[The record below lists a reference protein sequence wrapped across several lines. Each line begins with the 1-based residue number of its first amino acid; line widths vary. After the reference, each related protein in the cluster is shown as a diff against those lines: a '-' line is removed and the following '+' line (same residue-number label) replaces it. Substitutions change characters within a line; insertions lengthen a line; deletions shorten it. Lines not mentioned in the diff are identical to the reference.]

1 MRFTGLLSRKYA
13 SFFLKNVYIC
23 IRKTSGKVKER
34 INTGRQVELDVAKVF
49 AILYMVTIHVYEEM
63 SVVRYW
69 TRPDSLFRGV
79 LEFVG
84 GPLAAP
90 VFMFAMGVGMVYTK
104 HRTPRDFAMRG
115 LRLLLAAYLL
125 NVIRMTIPF
134 YLARLSGDSWGYWT
148 VVDTIGL
155 IDILQFAGMAFLLTA
170 LLEKWR
176 AGRWVILAV
185 ALVLQ
190 GVGTV
195 FLHSFDGLPS
205 VAQYSVGLFFHT
217 NPNVSFPLTLWYVFP
232 SFGICFGEYLQTV
245 ADKKTMY
252 DRIAL
257 LSAAGLL
264 GLSIGMRYMGWNLL
278 DNFALAGEAYYIQHL
293 PQTLWT
299 LCVIGL
305 QLFVCFR
312 ISLVLPKS
320 FARGA
325 EYISRR
331 LNTIYLI
338 QWVIIPYAIVAM
350 GAAGLPMLPAWGIV
364 PAGLLIAATS
374 VLLSRYIRFKL

>member
-1 MRFTGLLSRKYA
+1 MIVAGRGGLLREN
-13 SFFLKNVYIC
+13 FYIC
-23 IRKTSGKVKER
+23 IWKTSGKVKDR

-49 AILYMVTIHVYEEM
+49 AILYMVIIHVYEEM

-69 TRPDSLFRGV
+69 SRPDSLFRVV
-79 LEFVG
+79 LEFLG

-104 HRTPRDFAMRG
+104 HRTPRAFAMRG
-115 LRLLLAAYLL
+115 LRLLLASYLL
-125 NVIRMTIPF
+125 NVVRMTIPF
-134 YLARLSGDSWGYWT
+134 YLAHLSGDSWGHWT

-170 LLEKWR
+170 LLEKWK
-176 AGRWVILAV
+176 AGRWGILAV

-205 VAQYSVGLFFHT
+205 ATQYAVGLFFHT
-217 NPNVSFPLTLWYVFP
+217 NPNVCFPLTLWYVFP
-232 SFGICFGEYLQTV
+232 AFGLCFGEYLQTV
-245 ADKKTMY
+245 GDKKTMY
-252 DRIAL
+252 NRIAL

-264 GLSIGMRYMGWNLL
+264 GLSAGMRYMGWNLL

-312 ISLVLPKS
+312 ISLILSKP
-320 FARGA
+320 FANWA
-325 EYISRR
+325 EFISRR

-338 QWVIIPYAIVAM
+338 QWVIIPYAVAAM

-364 PAGLLIAATS
+364 PAGLLIAAAS
-374 VLLSRYIRFKL
+374 ILASKYVRFKL

>member
-1 MRFTGLLSRKYA
+1 M
-13 SFFLKNVYIC
+13 
-23 IRKTSGKVKER
+23 KER

-69 TRPDSLFRGV
+69 ARQDSLFRGI

-104 HRTPRDFAMRG
+104 RRTPRAFAMRG
-115 LRLLLAAYLL
+115 LRLLAAAYLL
-125 NVIRMTIPF
+125 NIVRMTIPF
-134 YLARLSGDSWGYWT
+134 YMARLAGDSWGSWT

-155 IDILQFAGMAFLLTA
+155 VDILQFAGMAFLLTA
-170 LLEKWR
+170 LLEKWK
-176 AGRWVILAV
+176 AGRWGILAV

-190 GVGTV
+190 GIGILM
-195 FLHSFDGLPS
+195 LHSFDEMPS
-205 VAQYSVGLFFHT
+205 AAQYAFGLLFHT
-217 NPNVSFPLTLWYVFP
+217 NTNVSFPLTLWYVYP
-232 SFGICFGEYLQTV
+232 AFGLCFGEYLQTV
-245 ADKKTMY
+245 GDKKAMY
-252 DRIAL
+252 KRVAV

-264 GLSIGMRYMGWNLL
+264 ALSAGMKHMGWSLL
-278 DNFALAGEAYYIQHL
+278 DNFALAGDAYYIQHL

-312 ISLVLPKS
+312 ISLLLSKPV
-320 FARGA
+320 AAGA
-325 EYISRR
+325 EFISRR

-338 QWVIIPYAIVAM
+338 QWVIIPYTMAAM
-350 GAAGLPMLPAWGIV
+350 VAAGLPMLPAWAIV
-364 PAGLLIAATS
+364 PAGLLIAAAS
-374 VLLSRYIRFKL
+374 IYVSRFIRFKL

>member
-1 MRFTGLLSRKYA
+1 MIVAGRGGLLREN
-13 SFFLKNVYIC
+13 FYIC
-23 IRKTSGKVKER
+23 IWKTSGMVKDR
-34 INTGRQVELDVAKVF
+34 INTGRQVELDLAKVF
-49 AILYMVTIHVYEEM
+49 AILYMVIIHVYEEM
-63 SVVRYW
+63 SVVHYW
-69 TRPDSLFRGV
+69 SRPDSLFRGV
-79 LEFVG
+79 LEFLG

-104 HRTPRDFAMRG
+104 HRTPRAFAMRG
-115 LRLLLAAYLL
+115 LRLLLASYLL
-125 NVIRMTIPF
+125 NVVRMTIPF
-134 YLARLSGDSWGYWT
+134 YLARLSGDSWGHWT

-170 LLEKWR
+170 LLEKWK
-176 AGRWVILAV
+176 AGRWGILAV

-190 GVGTV
+190 GVGTL

-205 VAQYSVGLFFHT
+205 AAQYAVGLFFHT
-217 NPNVSFPLTLWYVFP
+217 NSNICFPLTLWYVFP
-232 SFGICFGEYLQTV
+232 AFGLCFGEYLQTV
-245 ADKKTMY
+245 GDKKTMY
-252 DRIAL
+252 NRVAL

-264 GLSIGMRYMGWNLL
+264 GMSVGMRYMGWNLL

-320 FARGA
+320 FASWA
-325 EYISRR
+325 EFISRR

-338 QWVIIPYAIVAM
+338 QWVIIPYAIAAM

-364 PAGLLIAATS
+364 PAALLIAAAS
-374 VLLSRYIRFKL
+374 IFLSRYIRFKL

>member
-374 VLLSRYIRFKL
+374 ILLSRYIRFKL